1 MANRHATQGANE
13 RPEREAEAG
22 RPKVNMA
29 TSDSTGNL
37 PQHPPAGQETRA
49 GTTAHEQAE
58 ATLRQSEADLAEA
71 QRVAKL
77 GNWRLDLATN
87 VVRCSRELYRIFD
100 IEEHSF
106 GGTFEAFLGCIH
118 PDDRSRVLQANAEA
132 RAGGKPFELEYRVV
146 TRTGQLKTVREIGY
160 AVKDAAGKTVGLFGT
175 AQDITERKRADE
187 ALQQTNV
194 RLQVILEASPLP
206 IISVDA
212 EGRIESWNQ
221 AAERVFGWSASESIG
236 HLCPGVPPQEMED
249 YLAMVRRAMRG
260 EPSLGL
266 VRYRRKNGGSPLF
279 CSISAAP
286 QRNAQGQAIGVTII
300 LEDITERKRME
311 DTLRE
316 REELMRVL
324 TENAN
329 DLIRLHDVEGRSIY
343 ASPSVGRLYGRLPSF
358 MFEFAHPE
366 DIESC
371 LLWWKQVVA
380 GGSQRLKW
388 RVRDRSGNWRW
399 LETSASRIRFRGE
412 PHVLTVCRDVTDQR
426 QAEEALRES
435 QQLLELVLA
444 TLPVGVA
451 VTNRTGDIL
460 LVNAASK
467 RIWGNVIVSGP
478 ERRAQSKGFWHDSGK
493 RIAPADWASV
503 HALSEGRTSLNE
515 LIDIETYDGQRKT
528 ILNSSAPIRT
538 PGGVIVGAVIVNEDV
553 TAQVRAQ
560 DALRES
566 ETKFRVLANGT
577 ASAIAIYQGDH
588 YRYVNPAFQAMTG
601 YSEAELLGMNFWD
614 VAHPEFRELVRTRG
628 LARQRGNHPP
638 VRYEFK
644 ILAKSGEERWLDFTD
659 GVIEFQGRP
668 AALGTALDVT
678 ERKLAEESLRQLS
691 GRLLQLQD
699 EERRRLARELH
710 DSTAQKLAVLLL
722 RLRRLAAQASA
733 LEAGARESLA
743 ECHTLAEQC
752 ANEVRTFAYLLH
764 PPLLEE
770 LGLAGAVR
778 DYADGFTQRSGVRV
792 DLEVSSN
799 LERLPREKELALFRV
814 LQESLAN
821 VHRHSGSK
829 TVSIRLTQSDSAI
842 RLEVKDT
849 GRGLEL
855 KNGPASGE
863 KQPSKLGVGIAGMR
877 ERLRQLGGRL
887 ELESGPLGTTVR
899 ASLPLDPPGGEHA
912 DDKNPDSRR
921 S

>member
-1 MANRHATQGANE
+1 M
-13 RPEREAEAG
+13 
-22 RPKVNMA
+22 
-29 TSDSTGNL
+29 
-37 PQHPPAGQETRA
+37 
-49 GTTAHEQAE
+49 
-58 ATLRQSEADLAEA
+58 LRQSEADLAEA

-77 GNWRLDLATN
+77 GSWRFDLATN
-87 VVRCSRELYRIFD
+87 AVRWSKELYRIFD
-100 IEEHSF
+100 IEEQAF
-106 GGTFEAFLGCIH
+106 GGTFEAFLGSIH
-118 PDDRSRVLQANAEA
+118 PDDRPRVLQAHAEA
-132 RAGGKPFELEYRVV
+132 RAGGRSFELEYRVV
-146 TRTGQLKTVREIGY
+146 TRAGQLKTIREIGY
-160 AVKDAAGKTVGLFGT
+160 AVKDAAGKIVGLFGT
-175 AQDITERKRADE
+175 AQDITERKRAEE
-187 ALQQTNV
+187 ALQQTNA
-194 RLQVILEASPLP
+194 RLQVILGASPLP

-286 QRNAQGQAIGVTII
+286 QRNAQGQTIGVTII

-329 DLIRLHDVEGRSIY
+329 DFIRLHDVEGRSIY

-366 DIESC
+366 DVESC
-371 LLWWKQVVA
+371 QRWWKQVVA

-426 QAEEALRES
+426 QAEQALRES
-435 QQLLELVLA
+435 QQLLQLVLA

-451 VTNRTGDIL
+451 VTDRAGNIVL
-460 LVNAASK
+460 ANAASK
-467 RIWGNVIVSGP
+467 RIWGDVIVSGT
-478 ERRAQSKGFWHDSGK
+478 ERWAQTKGFWHDSGQ

-503 HALSEGRTSLNE
+503 RALSEGETSLNE
-515 LIDIETYDGQRKT
+515 LIDIETYDGRQKT
-528 ILNSSAPIRT
+528 ILNSSVPIRNLE
-538 PGGVIVGAVIVNEDV
+538 GMIMGAVFVNEDV
-553 TAQVRAQ
+553 TERVRAQ
-560 DALRES
+560 EALHES

-588 YRYVNPAFQAMTG
+588 FRYVNPAFQAITG
-601 YSEAELLGMNFWD
+601 YSEAELLKMNFWD

-628 LARQRGNHPP
+628 LARQGGQHPAM
-638 VRYEFK
+638 RYEFK
-644 ILAKSGEERWLDFTD
+644 ILTKSGEERWLDFTD
-659 GVIEFQGRP
+659 GAIEFEGRP
-668 AALGTALDVT
+668 AALGTALDIT
-678 ERKLAEESLRQLS
+678 ERRQAEESLHQLS
-691 GRLLQLQD
+691 GRLLQVQD

-722 RLRRLAAQASA
+722 SLRRLTARASS

-743 ECHTLAEQC
+743 ECHSLAEHC
-752 ANEVRTFAYLLH
+752 ANEVRTFSYLLH

-778 DYADGFTQRSGVRV
+778 DYADGFAQRSGMRV
-792 DLEVSSN
+792 DLEVSPN

-814 LQESLAN
+814 LQESLSN

-829 TVSIRLTQSDSAI
+829 TVSIRLTQLRGEI
-842 RLEVKDT
+842 RLEVHDA

-863 KQPSKLGVGIAGMR
+863 KQPGKLGVGIAGMR

-887 ELESGPLGTTVR
+887 ELESDPLGTTVR
-899 ASLPLDPPGGEHA
+899 TSLPLDQPVREHA
-912 DDKNPDSRR
+912 DDKNPDCRR